1 MPLKKLEFK
10 SGVNKERT
18 QYSSEGGWFD
28 SDKVRFRQGLPE
40 KIGGWEQ
47 ISTATF
53 LGVCRSLWNWVTL
66 GGQNIVGV
74 GTHLKMYL
82 ELGTSYS
89 DITPIRVT
97 TNAGDITFAAT
108 DGSTAITI
116 TDTAHGALPNDFVT
130 FSGAVSLGGV
140 ITAAILNKEYQ
151 IDDVVDTNDYK
162 ITALDANDA
171 AIAANSSDT
180 GNGGAAV
187 IGAYQIPSGSDIEVP
202 TAGWGGG
209 AYGIGVWSTGET
221 TTSNLRLWGQSN
233 FGEDLLFNPRGG
245 GLYYWD
251 ATNLVA
257 TRGVNVT
264 SLTGATD
271 VPTLV
276 LFSLVSDI
284 NRFAFV
290 FGCNAAGTSTLD
302 PLLIRWSD
310 KEDVADWTPT
320 ATNESGDLRLS
331 HGSRIVTAT
340 QARQEVLVWTDTALY
355 GLQYLGPP
363 EGWGA
368 QILGTNSSIISP
380 NAAAYVGNTAFWMG
394 QDKFYFYD
402 GTVQT
407 LICDVRRFIYN
418 DINETQL
425 GQTFSGIVEEFNEV
439 WWFYCSAGVTAIDKY
454 VLYNYVEKSW
464 AVGTLA
470 RTAWVDSGL
479 RTNPLA
485 ATYTNNLVYHELG
498 NDDKETGTTAAIA
511 AEITSSEID
520 LDDGDK
526 FMFINRMLPDVT
538 FEGSDAASPAL
549 TMELKPMTNAGSGFL
564 ATPSEGGNSSATVTR
579 TSTSVIEQFTDQV
592 YVRVRGRQLVVKVSS
607 SAEGVAW
614 QLGSPR
620 VDMRPDGR
628 RG

>member
-245 GLYYWD
+245 G
-251 ATNLVA
+251 
-257 TRGVNVT
+257 
-264 SLTGATD
+264 
-271 VPTLV
+271 
-276 LFSLVSDI
+276 
-284 NRFAFV
+284 
-290 FGCNAAGTSTLD
+290 
-302 PLLIRWSD
+302 
-310 KEDVADWTPT
+310 
-320 ATNESGDLRLS
+320 
-331 HGSRIVTAT
+331 
-340 QARQEVLVWTDTALY
+340 
-355 GLQYLGPP
+355 
-363 EGWGA
+363 
-368 QILGTNSSIISP
+368 
-380 NAAAYVGNTAFWMG
+380 
-394 QDKFYFYD
+394 
-402 GTVQT
+402 
-407 LICDVRRFIYN
+407 
-418 DINETQL
+418 
-425 GQTFSGIVEEFNEV
+425 
-439 WWFYCSAGVTAIDKY
+439 
-454 VLYNYVEKSW
+454 
-464 AVGTLA
+464 
-470 RTAWVDSGL
+470 
-479 RTNPLA
+479 
-485 ATYTNNLVYHELG
+485 
-498 NDDKETGTTAAIA
+498 
-511 AEITSSEID
+511 
-520 LDDGDK
+520 
-526 FMFINRMLPDVT
+526 
-538 FEGSDAASPAL
+538 
-549 TMELKPMTNAGSGFL
+549 
-564 ATPSEGGNSSATVTR
+564 
-579 TSTSVIEQFTDQV
+579 
-592 YVRVRGRQLVVKVSS
+592 
-607 SAEGVAW
+607 
-614 QLGSPR
+614 
-620 VDMRPDGR
+620 
-628 RG
+628 